1 MIELDNNDLII
12 LDKLNENGRMTY
24 SDLANKLGFTVPTIK
39 SRIEKLLKIGVIHH
53 IGIYLNPHSLTN
65 DSSSLISIQV
75 DKNKKKEF
83 FDFLLSLDEVK
94 EVFEVLDEFNILII
108 SQIQP
113 LNMHQLLFEEL
124 KSHPNVNRAK
134 LSLLVKEIISRPHR
148 IPKHNTLLNIKC
160 EYCGKT
166 ITADYESEKFDEVR
180 HYFCCKSCLGNYKKW
195 RKTQI
200 KS

>member
-12 LDKLNENGRMTY
+12 LDKLNENGRLTY
-24 SDLANKLGFTVPTIK
+24 SELANELGFTVPTIK
-39 SRIEKLLKIGVIHH
+39 SRIDKLLKIGVIHH

-65 DSSSLISIQV
+65 DSALLISLQV
-75 DKNKKKEF
+75 EKNKKMEF

-94 EVFEVLDEFNILII
+94 EVFEVLDEYNILII

-148 IPKHNTLLNIKC
+148 IPKHNTLLNIQC
-160 EYCGKT
+160 EYCGKM
-166 ITADYESEKFDEVR
+166 ITSDYESEKFDEVR

-195 RKTQI
+195 RRTQI